1 MDELSRSGL
10 EYAKRLIQAGQ
21 RDKAA
26 AVLRTVEDQL
36 AQSWLKKL
44 DARTPEARKKDVRRV
59 GGFPISWFALGF
71 GIGLLWSI
79 VPIFFG

>member
-44 DARTPEARKKDVRRV
+44 APHAAISRKTAIRGRGVL
-59 GGFPISWFALGF
+59 PISWYALGF